1 MKIALKQVFALFV
14 AVAPL
19 FAFGQES
26 RVDTL
31 LRYMHDK
38 GASRHVMVFAHRGNW
53 RNSAENSL
61 QAFQDCIDARLD
73 GIEVD
78 LRMTK
83 DSVLVV
89 MHDDKIDRTT
99 TGKGL
104 VSDYTMDELR
114 QFSLLSPI
122 GVKTRK
128 KLPTF
133 EEVLLLAKDKI
144 LIQVDKWQPYS
155 KQIVELAR
163 RHDCER
169 QIILRTTEKSDAIK
183 RKYGNLFD
191 NLTLMPVLVCKG
203 GDVDNEK
210 FEDFTRH
217 FSSPVFSLSFTRADF
232 PVLKRIPELRKAGYR
247 IWMNSLWD
255 TFNAGHDDEMA
266 VADADNSYGWLLNQG
281 ADIIFTD
288 NPMLLK
294 EYLIKINRW

>member
-1 MKIALKQVFALFV
+1 MKIAVKHVFALFFAVVPLV
-14 AVAPL
+14 A
-19 FAFGQES
+19 FAQEC

-38 GASRHVMVFAHRGNW
+38 GASGHVMVFAHRGNW
-53 RNSAENSL
+53 RGSAENSL
-61 QAFQDCIDARLD
+61 QAFQDCIDVGLD

-78 LRMTK
+78 IRMTK

-99 TGKGL
+99 TGKGR
-104 VSDYTMDELR
+104 VADYTMDELR
-114 QFSLLSPI
+114 QLNLLSPI
-122 GVKTRK
+122 GVKTRMK
-128 KLPTF
+128 VPTF

-163 RHDCER
+163 KHGCER

-183 RKYGNLFD
+183 RKYGDLFD

-217 FSSPVFSLSFTRADF
+217 FSSPVFSLSFTRDDF

-266 VADADNSYGWLLNQG
+266 LADPDNSYGWLLEHG
-281 ADIIFTD
+281 ANIIFTD

-294 EYLIKINRW
+294 EYLVRINRW